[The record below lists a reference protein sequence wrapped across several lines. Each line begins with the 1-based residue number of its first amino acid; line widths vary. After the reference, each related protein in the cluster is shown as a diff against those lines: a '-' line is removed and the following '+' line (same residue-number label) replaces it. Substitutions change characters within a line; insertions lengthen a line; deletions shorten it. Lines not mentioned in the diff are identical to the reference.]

1 MSKPLILVTSA
12 SGKTGLQTA
21 LQLRQQG
28 LPVRAFIRRH
38 DHRSTLLEQA
48 GAELFVGNQYSLSDM
63 RRAMHGVQ
71 RAYQCAPTAPN
82 GLHFN
87 AVFAAAAYEAGVE
100 HVVTLSQWLSSVD
113 HPSLFT
119 REVFISDILMA
130 MRPEMTVTTVNVGW
144 FADNYLMVL
153 DMAAHLGIFAMP
165 LGDGAV
171 KKNAPPSNADVASVA
186 VGALM
191 DPASHAGKT
200 YRPTGPVLLSPN
212 DIAAAMGRV
221 LGREV
226 KYQNIS
232 ESMMLKALKALPPDN
247 YSEAAVSQLKIYADE
262 YRRGTFAVNAPTQHV
277 LKIGGRVPEDIET
290 IIRREVSERTDLK
303 PGFARTAKAMVG
315 FLKVLAT
322 TAPNTSAIEASKDF
336 VQLARSE
343 FCQESEFWQQTHQPE
358 SQVEPESQIKP
369 ESPARMADSAA

>member
-1 MSKPLILVTSA
+1 MPKPLILVTSA
-12 SGKTGLQTA
+12 SGKTGLQVS

-28 LPVRAFIRRH
+28 FPVRAFVRRH
-38 DHRSTLLEQA
+38 DHRSRLLEEA

-119 REVFISDILMA
+119 REVFISDILIA
-130 MRPEMTVTTVNVGW
+130 MRPEMTVTTINVGW

-165 LGDGAV
+165 LGDGTV
-171 KKNAPPSNADVASVA
+171 KKNAPPSNADIASVA

-200 YRPTGPVLLSPN
+200 YRPTGPDLLSPN

-221 LGREV
+221 LGRKV

-232 ESMMLKALKALPPDN
+232 ENMMLKALKALPPDN

-262 YRRGTFAVNAPTQHV
+262 YRRGTFAVNAPTQDV
-277 LKIGGRVPEDIET
+277 QKTGGRVPEDFESIL
-290 IIRREVSERTDLK
+290 RRAVSKRADLK
-303 PGFARTAKAMVG
+303 PGFIRTLKAVTG
-315 FLKVLAT
+315 FLKILIT
-322 TAPNTSAIEASKDF
+322 SAPNPSAIEASKDF
-336 VQLARSE
+336 VQLATPE
-343 FCQESEFWQQTHQPE
+343 FCQESQFWQH
-358 SQVEPESQIKP
+358 SHRP
-369 ESPARMADSAA
+369 ESPVQIADAAA

>member
-12 SGKTGLQTA
+12 SGKTGLQVS

-28 LPVRAFIRRH
+28 FPVRAFVRRY

-48 GAELFVGNQYSLSDM
+48 GAELFVGIQYSLSDM

-87 AVFAAAAYEAGVE
+87 AVFAAAAYETGIE

-119 REVFISDILMA
+119 REVFISDILIA

-165 LGDGAV
+165 LGDGTV
-171 KKNAPPSNADVASVA
+171 KKNAPPSNADIASVA

-191 DPASHAGKT
+191 DPAGHAGKT
-200 YRPTGPVLLSPN
+200 YRPTGPDLLSPN

-221 LGREV
+221 LGRKV

-232 ESMMLKALKALPPDN
+232 ENMMLKALKALPPDN

-262 YRRGTFAVNAPTQHV
+262 YRRGTFAVNAPTQDV
-277 LKIGGRVPEDIET
+277 LKIGGRVPEDIES
-290 IIRREVSERTDLK
+290 ILRRTVSERADLK
-303 PGFARTAKAMVG
+303 PGFTRTLKAVTG
-315 FLKVLAT
+315 FLKILIT
-322 TAPNTSAIEASKDF
+322 SAPNTSAIEASKDF
-336 VQLARSE
+336 VQLATPE
-343 FCQESEFWQQTHQPE
+343 FCQESQFWQHSHRPE
-358 SQVEPESQIKP
+358 SQVQI
-369 ESPARMADSAA
+369 ADAAA

>member
-12 SGKTGLQTA
+12 SGKTGLQVS
-21 LQLRQQG
+21 LQLRQLG
-28 LPVRAFIRRH
+28 FPVRAFVRRH
-38 DHRSTLLEQA
+38 DHRSKQLEQE

-87 AVFAAAAYEAGVE
+87 AVFAAAAYEAGIE

-119 REVFISDILMA
+119 REVFISDILIA

-165 LGDGAV
+165 LGDGGV
-171 KKNAPPSNADVASVA
+171 KKNAPPSNADIASVA
-186 VGALM
+186 AGALM
-191 DPASHAGKT
+191 DPATHAGKT
-200 YRPTGPVLLSPN
+200 YRPTGPDLLSPN

-221 LGREV
+221 LGRKD

-232 ESMMLKALKALPPDN
+232 ESMMLKALKALPPAN

-262 YRRGTFAVNAPTQHV
+262 YRRGTFAVNAPTQDV
-277 LKIGGRVPEDIET
+277 QKIGGRVPEDFESIL
-290 IIRREVSERTDLK
+290 RRTVSERADLK
-303 PGFARTAKAMVG
+303 PGFIRTLSAMAG
-315 FLKVLAT
+315 FLKTLIT
-322 TAPNTSAIEASKDF
+322 SAPDMRAIEASKDF
-336 VQLARSE
+336 VQLETPE
-343 FCQESEFWQQTHQPE
+343 FCQESQYWQQTHRPE
-358 SQVEPESQIKP
+358 CSVQI
-369 ESPARMADSAA
+369 ADAAA